1 MVTTRKGNI
10 MTKLTFNE
18 KAIINAEGKKNT
30 KGCKPVFCIDTRRT
44 YTSVTDAAEAYGVG
58 PDSISNCCNGKQKKA
73 AGKRFCFLKD
83 VLIYLNDIFSDY
95 SAIEEKAK
103 AYDEI
108 QAEKRELEDAEK
120 RYERC
125 KEKIIVLNKELRKA
139 NEELDDAQT
148 RLNILKA
155 KRGV

>member
-1 MVTTRKGNI
+1 

-44 YTSVTDAAEAYGVG
+44 YTSVSDAAEAYDVG
-58 PDSISNCCNGKQKKA
+58 PDSISNCCNGKQRTA

-83 VLIYLNDIFSDY
+83 VPIHLNDIFSDY
-95 SAIEEKAK
+95 SALEEKAK
-103 AYDEI
+103 AYDAM

-120 RYERC
+120 LYNRC
-125 KEKIIVLNKELRKA
+125 KDRVVALSKELRKA
-139 NEELDDAQT
+139 NEELDDAQAH
-148 RLNILKA
+148 LNALKA
-155 KRGV
+155 KRGE